1 MINIVKRTRSI
12 GKKSASH
19 QYYPSVDNNR
29 IRVYRNFFMKTLD
42 IGRKAIDYTM
52 KRKQHGAFC
61 DTDMRGKQLSKNKIE
76 KEIIEVVHRHIPDFR

>member
-1 MINIVKRTRSI
+1 MINIMKRARSI
-12 GKKSASH
+12 GKKSVSH

-29 IRVYRNFFMKTLD
+29 IRVCRNFFMKTLD
-42 IGRKAIDYTM
+42 IERKAIDYTM

-61 DTDMRGKQLSKNKIE
+61 DTYMRGKQLSKNKIE